1 MGKFRNVFFGGYQK
15 AEVDE
20 YVESLLYELERAKSG
35 EGKEGAQKEK
45 ELEEAKANLQRE
57 QEEKNQLLKQLSEM
71 KAQLESSQTDKDKEL
86 REVKEQL
93 NEYQNKYSYDVFAD
107 MLSSAKKDADQ
118 LINSARENSEQ
129 LTSTARE
136 NAEQLTIAAQK
147 NAEQILNEAREN
159 ADKITMDAQVDAR
172 IYRQKVEKEL
182 KAQEEENGKKFM
194 LAKYR
199 LMEYLE
205 ALNRSQSQ
213 LIKTYNE
220 LGEIVKKMP
229 VQIEDALETQKGD
242 PLEKTPEDN
251 E

>member
-86 REVKEQL
+86 QEVKGQL

-118 LINSARENSEQ
+118 LINSARENAEQ
-129 LTSTARE
+129 LTSTAKE
-136 NAEQLTIAAQK
+136 

-194 LAKYR
+194 VAKYR

-229 VQIEDALETQKGD
+229 VQMEDALETQKGD

>member
-20 YVESLLYELERAKSG
+20 YVESLLSELERAKSG

-45 ELEEAKANLQRE
+45 ELEEAKANLQKE

-86 REVKEQL
+86 QEVKEQL

-118 LINSARENSEQ
+118 LINSARENAEQ
-129 LTSTARE
+129 LTSTAKE
-136 NAEQLTIAAQK
+136 

-159 ADKITMDAQVDAR
+159 ADRITMDAQVDAR

-194 LAKYR
+194 VAKYR

>member
-20 YVESLLYELERAKSG
+20 YVESLLSELERAKSG

-71 KAQLESSQTDKDKEL
+71 KAKLESSQTDKDKEL

-93 NEYQNKYSYDVFAD
+93 NEYQNKYSYDAFAD

-118 LINSARENSEQ
+118 LINSARENAEL
-129 LTSTARE
+129 LTSTAKE
-136 NAEQLTIAAQK
+136 

-159 ADKITMDAQVDAR
+159 ADRITMDAQVDAR

-194 LAKYR
+194 VAKYR

-229 VQIEDALETQKGD
+229 VQMEDALETQKGD

>member
-20 YVESLLYELERAKSG
+20 YVESLLSELERAKSG

-118 LINSARENSEQ
+118 LINSARENAEQ
-129 LTSTARE
+129 LTSTAKE
-136 NAEQLTIAAQK
+136 

-159 ADKITMDAQVDAR
+159 ADRITMDAQVDAR

-182 KAQEEENGKKFM
+182 KAQEEENGKKIM
-194 LAKYR
+194 VAKYR

>member
-20 YVESLLYELERAKSG
+20 YVESLLSELERAKSG

-71 KAQLESSQTDKDKEL
+71 KAKLESSQTDKNKEL
-86 REVKEQL
+86 REVKEEL

-118 LINSARENSEQ
+118 LINSARENAEQ
-129 LTSTARE
+129 LTSTAKE
-136 NAEQLTIAAQK
+136 

-159 ADKITMDAQVDAR
+159 ADRITMDAQVDAR

-194 LAKYR
+194 VAKYR

>member
-20 YVESLLYELERAKSG
+20 YVESLLSELERAKSG

-86 REVKEQL
+86 QEVKEQL

-118 LINSARENSEQ
+118 LINSARENAEQ
-129 LTSTARE
+129 LTSTAKE
-136 NAEQLTIAAQK
+136 

-194 LAKYR
+194 VAKYR

>member
-20 YVESLLYELERAKSG
+20 YVESLLSELERAKSG

-118 LINSARENSEQ
+118 LINSARENAEQ
-129 LTSTARE
+129 LTSTAKE
-136 NAEQLTIAAQK
+136 

-159 ADKITMDAQVDAR
+159 ADRITMDAQVDAR

-194 LAKYR
+194 VAKYR

>member
-20 YVESLLYELERAKSG
+20 YVEGLLSELERAKSG

-71 KAQLESSQTDKDKEL
+71 KAKLESSQTDKNKEL

-118 LINSARENSEQ
+118 LINSAREN
-129 LTSTARE
+129 
-136 NAEQLTIAAQK
+136 AEQLTIAAQK

-159 ADKITMDAQVDAR
+159 ADRITMDAQVDAR

-194 LAKYR
+194 VAKYR

-229 VQIEDALETQKGD
+229 VQMEDALETQKGD

>member
-20 YVESLLYELERAKSG
+20 YVESLLSELERAKSG

-71 KAQLESSQTDKDKEL
+71 KAKLESSQTDKNKEL

-107 MLSSAKKDADQ
+107 MLSSAKKDA
-118 LINSARENSEQ
+118 
-129 LTSTARE
+129 
-136 NAEQLTIAAQK
+136 EQLTIAAQK

-159 ADKITMDAQVDAR
+159 ADRITMDAQVDAR

-194 LAKYR
+194 VAKYR

-229 VQIEDALETQKGD
+229 VQMEDALETQKGD

>member
-20 YVESLLYELERAKSG
+20 YVESLLSELERAKSG

-71 KAQLESSQTDKDKEL
+71 KAQLKSSQTDKDKEL
-86 REVKEQL
+86 QEVKEQL

-118 LINSARENSEQ
+118 LINSARENAEQ
-129 LTSTARE
+129 LTSTAKE
-136 NAEQLTIAAQK
+136 

-159 ADKITMDAQVDAR
+159 ADRITMDAQVDAR

-194 LAKYR
+194 VAKYR

-229 VQIEDALETQKGD
+229 VQMEDALETQKGD

>member
-1 MGKFRNVFFGGYQK
+1 MRIVFASGNRGKYR
-15 AEVDE
+15 
-20 YVESLLYELERAKSG
+20 
-35 EGKEGAQKEK
+35 
-45 ELEEAKANLQRE
+45 
-57 QEEKNQLLKQLSEM
+57 EM

-118 LINSARENSEQ
+118 LINS
-129 LTSTARE
+129 ARE

-242 PLEKTPEDN
+242 PLEKTLEDN

>member
-20 YVESLLYELERAKSG
+20 YVESLLSELERAKSG

-71 KAQLESSQTDKDKEL
+71 KAKLESSQTDKDKEL
-86 REVKEQL
+86 QEVKEQL

-107 MLSSAKKDADQ
+107 MLSSAKKDA
-118 LINSARENSEQ
+118 
-129 LTSTARE
+129 
-136 NAEQLTIAAQK
+136 EQLTIAAQK

-159 ADKITMDAQVDAR
+159 ADRITMDAQVDAR

-194 LAKYR
+194 VAKYR

>member
-20 YVESLLYELERAKSG
+20 YVESLLSELERAKSG

-71 KAQLESSQTDKDKEL
+71 KAKLESSQTDKNKEL

-118 LINSARENSEQ
+118 LINSARENAEQ
-129 LTSTARE
+129 LTSTAKE
-136 NAEQLTIAAQK
+136 

-159 ADKITMDAQVDAR
+159 ADRITMDAQVDAR

-194 LAKYR
+194 VAKYR

-242 PLEKTPEDN
+242 PLEKTLEDN

>member
-71 KAQLESSQTDKDKEL
+71 KAKLESSQTDKDKEL

-118 LINSARENSEQ
+118 LINSARENAEQ
-129 LTSTARE
+129 LTSTAKE
-136 NAEQLTIAAQK
+136 

-159 ADKITMDAQVDAR
+159 ADRITMDAQVDAR

-194 LAKYR
+194 VAKYR

-229 VQIEDALETQKGD
+229 VQMEDALETQKGD

>member
-20 YVESLLYELERAKSG
+20 YVESLLSELERAKSG

-57 QEEKNQLLKQLSEM
+57 QEEKKQFLKQLSEM

-86 REVKEQL
+86 QEVKEQL

-118 LINSARENSEQ
+118 LINSARE
-129 LTSTARE
+129 
-136 NAEQLTIAAQK
+136 

-242 PLEKTPEDN
+242 PLEKTLEDN

>member
-20 YVESLLYELERAKSG
+20 YVESLLSELERAKSG

-57 QEEKNQLLKQLSEM
+57 QEEKSQLLKQLSKM

-86 REVKEQL
+86 QEVKEQL

-118 LINSARENSEQ
+118 LINSARENAEQ
-129 LTSTARE
+129 LTSTAKE
-136 NAEQLTIAAQK
+136 

-159 ADKITMDAQVDAR
+159 ADRITMDAQVDAR

-194 LAKYR
+194 VAKYR

>member
-20 YVESLLYELERAKSG
+20 YVESLLSELERAKSG

-57 QEEKNQLLKQLSEM
+57 QEEKNQLLKQLSQM
-71 KAQLESSQTDKDKEL
+71 KAKLESSQTDKNKEL

-118 LINSARENSEQ
+118 LINSARENAEQ
-129 LTSTARE
+129 LTSTAKE
-136 NAEQLTIAAQK
+136 

-159 ADKITMDAQVDAR
+159 ADRITMDAQVDAR

-194 LAKYR
+194 VAKYR

-229 VQIEDALETQKGD
+229 VQMEDALETQKGD

>member
-20 YVESLLYELERAKSG
+20 YVESLLSELERAKSG

-71 KAQLESSQTDKDKEL
+71 KAKLESSQTDKNKEL

-93 NEYQNKYSYDVFAD
+93 NEYQNKYSYDDFAD
-107 MLSSAKKDADQ
+107 VLSSAKKDADQ
-118 LINSARENSEQ
+118 LI
-129 LTSTARE
+129 TSARE
-136 NAEQLTIAAQK
+136 NAEQLTSTAK
-147 NAEQILNEAREN
+147 ENAEQILNEAREN
-159 ADKITMDAQVDAR
+159 ADRITMDAQVDAR

-194 LAKYR
+194 VAKYR

-229 VQIEDALETQKGD
+229 VQMEDALETQKGD

>member
-20 YVESLLYELERAKSG
+20 YVESLLSELERAKSG

-71 KAQLESSQTDKDKEL
+71 KAKLERSQTDKNKEL

-118 LINSARENSEQ
+118 LINSARENAEQ
-129 LTSTARE
+129 LTSTAKE
-136 NAEQLTIAAQK
+136 

-159 ADKITMDAQVDAR
+159 ADRITMDAQVDAR

-194 LAKYR
+194 VAKYR

-229 VQIEDALETQKGD
+229 VQMEDALETQKGD

>member
-20 YVESLLYELERAKSG
+20 YVESLLSELERAKSG

-45 ELEEAKANLQRE
+45 ELEEAKANLQKE

-86 REVKEQL
+86 QEVKEQL

-118 LINSARENSEQ
+118 LINS
-129 LTSTARE
+129 ARE

>member
-20 YVESLLYELERAKSG
+20 YVESLLSELERAKSG

-86 REVKEQL
+86 QEVKEQL

-118 LINSARENSEQ
+118 LINSARENAEQ
-129 LTSTARE
+129 LTSTAKE
-136 NAEQLTIAAQK
+136 

>member
-71 KAQLESSQTDKDKEL
+71 KAQLESSQTDKNKEL

-118 LINSARENSEQ
+118 LINSARENAEQ
-129 LTSTARE
+129 LTSTAKE
-136 NAEQLTIAAQK
+136 

-159 ADKITMDAQVDAR
+159 ADRITMDAQVDAR

-194 LAKYR
+194 VAKYR

-229 VQIEDALETQKGD
+229 VQMEDALETQKGD
-242 PLEKTPEDN
+242 PLEKTLEDN

>member
-20 YVESLLYELERAKSG
+20 NVESLLSELERAKSG

-71 KAQLESSQTDKDKEL
+71 KAKLESSQTDKNKEL

-118 LINSARENSEQ
+118 LINSARENAEQ
-129 LTSTARE
+129 LTSTAKE
-136 NAEQLTIAAQK
+136 

-159 ADKITMDAQVDAR
+159 ADRITMDAQVDAR

-194 LAKYR
+194 VAKYR

-229 VQIEDALETQKGD
+229 VQMEDALETQKGD

>member
-71 KAQLESSQTDKDKEL
+71 KAQLESSQTDKNKEL

-118 LINSARENSEQ
+118 LINSARENAEQ
-129 LTSTARE
+129 LTSTAKE
-136 NAEQLTIAAQK
+136 

-159 ADKITMDAQVDAR
+159 ADRITMDAQVDAR

-194 LAKYR
+194 VAKYR

>member
-20 YVESLLYELERAKSG
+20 YVESLLSELERAKSG

-57 QEEKNQLLKQLSEM
+57 QEEKSQLLKQLSEM
-71 KAQLESSQTDKDKEL
+71 KAKLESSQTDKDKEL

-118 LINSARENSEQ
+118 LINSARENAEQ
-129 LTSTARE
+129 LTSTAKE
-136 NAEQLTIAAQK
+136 

-159 ADKITMDAQVDAR
+159 ADRITMDAQVDAR

-220 LGEIVKKMP
+220 LGEIVKKIP

>member
-20 YVESLLYELERAKSG
+20 YVESLLSELERAKSG

-57 QEEKNQLLKQLSEM
+57 QEEKSQLLKQLSEM
-71 KAQLESSQTDKDKEL
+71 KAKLERSQTDKNKEL

-118 LINSARENSEQ
+118 LINSARENAEQ
-129 LTSTARE
+129 LTSTAKE
-136 NAEQLTIAAQK
+136 

-159 ADKITMDAQVDAR
+159 ADRITMDAQVDAR

>member
-86 REVKEQL
+86 QEVKEQL

-118 LINSARENSEQ
+118 LINSARENAEQ
-129 LTSTARE
+129 LTSTAKE
-136 NAEQLTIAAQK
+136 

>member
-20 YVESLLYELERAKSG
+20 YVESLLSELERAKSG

-71 KAQLESSQTDKDKEL
+71 KAQLESSQTDKNKEL

-118 LINSARENSEQ
+118 LINSARENAEQ
-129 LTSTARE
+129 LTSTAKE
-136 NAEQLTIAAQK
+136 

-159 ADKITMDAQVDAR
+159 ADRITMDAQVDAR

-194 LAKYR
+194 VAKYR

-229 VQIEDALETQKGD
+229 VQMEDALETQKGD

>member
-20 YVESLLYELERAKSG
+20 YVESLLSELERAKSG

-86 REVKEQL
+86 QEVKEQL

-118 LINSARENSEQ
+118 LINSARENAEQ

-242 PLEKTPEDN
+242 PLEKTLEDN

>member
-20 YVESLLYELERAKSG
+20 YVESLLSELERAKSG

-71 KAQLESSQTDKDKEL
+71 KAQLESSQTDKNKEL

-118 LINSARENSEQ
+118 LINSARENAEQ
-129 LTSTARE
+129 LTSTAKE
-136 NAEQLTIAAQK
+136 

-242 PLEKTPEDN
+242 PLEKTLEDN

>member
-20 YVESLLYELERAKSG
+20 YVESLLSELERAKSG

-71 KAQLESSQTDKDKEL
+71 KAQLESSQTDKNKEL

-118 LINSARENSEQ
+118 LINSARENAEQ
-129 LTSTARE
+129 LTSTAKE
-136 NAEQLTIAAQK
+136 

-229 VQIEDALETQKGD
+229 VQMEDALETQKGD
-242 PLEKTPEDN
+242 PLEKTLEDN

>member
-20 YVESLLYELERAKSG
+20 YVESLLSELERAKSG

-86 REVKEQL
+86 QEVKEQL

-107 MLSSAKKDADQ
+107 MLSSAKKDAEQ
-118 LINSARENSEQ
+118 LINSARENAEQ
-129 LTSTARE
+129 LTSTAKE
-136 NAEQLTIAAQK
+136 

-159 ADKITMDAQVDAR
+159 ADRITMDAQVDAR

-194 LAKYR
+194 VAKYR

-229 VQIEDALETQKGD
+229 VQMEDALETQKGD

>member
-71 KAQLESSQTDKDKEL
+71 KAQLESSQTDKNKEL

-118 LINSARENSEQ
+118 LINSARENAEQ
-129 LTSTARE
+129 LTSTAKE
-136 NAEQLTIAAQK
+136 

-159 ADKITMDAQVDAR
+159 ADRITMDAQVDAR

-229 VQIEDALETQKGD
+229 VQMEDALETQKGD
-242 PLEKTPEDN
+242 PLEKTLEDN

>member
-20 YVESLLYELERAKSG
+20 YVESLLSELERAKSG

-71 KAQLESSQTDKDKEL
+71 KAQLKSSQTDKDKEL

-118 LINSARENSEQ
+118 LINSARENAEQ
-129 LTSTARE
+129 LTSTAKE
-136 NAEQLTIAAQK
+136 

-159 ADKITMDAQVDAR
+159 ADRITMDAQVDAR

-194 LAKYR
+194 VAKYR

>member
-86 REVKEQL
+86 QEVKEQL

-118 LINSARENSEQ
+118 LINSARENAEQ
-129 LTSTARE
+129 LTSTAKE
-136 NAEQLTIAAQK
+136 

-159 ADKITMDAQVDAR
+159 ADRITMDAQVDAR

-194 LAKYR
+194 VAKYR

>member
-20 YVESLLYELERAKSG
+20 YVESLLSELERAKSG

-86 REVKEQL
+86 QEVKEQL

-107 MLSSAKKDADQ
+107 MLSSAKKDA
-118 LINSARENSEQ
+118 
-129 LTSTARE
+129 
-136 NAEQLTIAAQK
+136 EQLTIAAQK

-159 ADKITMDAQVDAR
+159 ADRITMDAQVDAR

-194 LAKYR
+194 VAKYR

-220 LGEIVKKMP
+220 LGEIIKKMP

-242 PLEKTPEDN
+242 PLEKTLEDN

>member
-20 YVESLLYELERAKSG
+20 YVESLLSELERAKSG

-71 KAQLESSQTDKDKEL
+71 KAQLESSQTDKNKEL

-118 LINSARENSEQ
+118 LINSARENAEQ
-129 LTSTARE
+129 LTSTAKE
-136 NAEQLTIAAQK
+136 

-159 ADKITMDAQVDAR
+159 ADRITMDAQVDAR

-229 VQIEDALETQKGD
+229 VQMEDALETQKGD

>member
-20 YVESLLYELERAKSG
+20 YVESLLSELERAKSG

-57 QEEKNQLLKQLSEM
+57 QEEKSQLLKQLSKM

-118 LINSARENSEQ
+118 LINSARENAEQ

-136 NAEQLTIAAQK
+136 NAEQLTSTAK
-147 NAEQILNEAREN
+147 ENAEQILNEAREN
-159 ADKITMDAQVDAR
+159 ADRITMDAQVDAR

-194 LAKYR
+194 VAKYR

>member
-20 YVESLLYELERAKSG
+20 YVESLLSELERAKSG

-57 QEEKNQLLKQLSEM
+57 QEEKSQLLKQLSEM

-86 REVKEQL
+86 QEVKEQL

-118 LINSARENSEQ
+118 LINSARENAEQ
-129 LTSTARE
+129 LTSTAKE
-136 NAEQLTIAAQK
+136 

-159 ADKITMDAQVDAR
+159 ADRITMDAQVDAR

-194 LAKYR
+194 VAKYR

-242 PLEKTPEDN
+242 PLEKTLEDN

>member
-71 KAQLESSQTDKDKEL
+71 KAKLESSQTDKNKEL

-107 MLSSAKKDADQ
+107 MLSSAKKDA
-118 LINSARENSEQ
+118 
-129 LTSTARE
+129 
-136 NAEQLTIAAQK
+136 EQLTIAAQK

-159 ADKITMDAQVDAR
+159 ADRITMDAQVDAR

-194 LAKYR
+194 VAKYR

-229 VQIEDALETQKGD
+229 VQMEDALETQKGD